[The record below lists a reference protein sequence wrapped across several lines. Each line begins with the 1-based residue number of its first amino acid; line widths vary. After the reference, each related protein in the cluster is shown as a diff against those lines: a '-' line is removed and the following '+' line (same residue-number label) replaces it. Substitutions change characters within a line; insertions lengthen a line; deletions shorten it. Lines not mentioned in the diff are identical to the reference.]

1 MSYINSK
8 LHPGE
13 RVIFRITQGRK
24 WYHYLIFF
32 IEYFILLPILF
43 WVILTFGVPIISA
56 YLPQPVVMIS
66 ISSFL
71 LLISFPLLLNFI
83 HFLVDE
89 LALTDTRVIGRA
101 LGATVLVFQK
111 IDLPLSEIESAVV
124 TGSILKI
131 QCKDGKSI
139 IFNNLSESKQFAAK
153 LMELTAQ
160 STQSLT

>member
-1 MSYINSK
+1 MSYIKSK

-43 WVILTFGVPIISA
+43 WVILTFAVPLISA

-66 ISSFL
+66 ISGFL

-89 LALTDTRVIGRA
+89 LALTDTRIIGRA
-101 LGATVLVFQK
+101 QGATTLVFQNRSTPFRNR
-111 IDLPLSEIESAVV
+111 ISCSYRIHSEN
-124 TGSILKI
+124 T
-131 QCKDGKSI
+131 
-139 IFNNLSESKQFAAK
+139 
-153 LMELTAQ
+153 M
-160 STQSLT
+160 